1 MNCEI
6 RLAVSVNRSEHNM
19 KKAPLFAAA
28 IALAASSAQAADL
41 ARPYVKAPPPAVAA
55 IYDWSGFYIGA
66 KGGYATSRN
75 CWNFQSVAGAAF
87 TAEEGCKTLTVEWSA
102 DRSAIGGRQAPGS
115 SA

>member
-55 IYDWSGFYIGA
+55 FMIGA
-66 KGGYATSRN
+66 GFTSEPKAAMRRAATAGISKA
-75 CWNFQSVAGAAF
+75 SGAAF
-87 TAEEGCKTLTVEWSA
+87 TAGEGCKTLTVEWSA